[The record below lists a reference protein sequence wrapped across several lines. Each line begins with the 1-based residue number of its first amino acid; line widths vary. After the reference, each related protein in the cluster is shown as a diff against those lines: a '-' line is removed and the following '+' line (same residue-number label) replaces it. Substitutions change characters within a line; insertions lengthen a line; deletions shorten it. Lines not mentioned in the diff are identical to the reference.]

1 MAIPGIVYMGLLRNW
16 SFIHDWASFS
26 CIGSIAILGGLG
38 LEAAWAWM
46 DRRAWPGI
54 ARIAGG
60 VATFG
65 LLALL
70 ATAGFV
76 RAEEQRSQFLILDGT
91 TPEPAKLIPDLGR
104 YLARN
109 FPAESTMILCNFDP
123 NYSPLSYY
131 AQRTIITNL
140 GSMAEWNFAVTAA
153 RPRGVGGIVWLGAPS
168 AGEILE
174 VLPKDE
180 VAPVEIDGIRFAVW
194 KPAK

>member
-1 MAIPGIVYMGLLRNW
+1 
-16 SFIHDWASFS
+16 
-26 CIGSIAILGGLG
+26 
-38 LEAAWAWM
+38 M
-46 DRRAWPGI
+46 DRRARAGI
-54 ARIAGG
+54 AWIAGG
-60 VATFG
+60 VATLG

-76 RAEEQRSQFLILDGT
+76 RAEEQRSQFRILDGT
-91 TPEPAKLIPDLGR
+91 MPEPANLIPDLGR
-104 YLARN
+104 YLAKN
-109 FPAESTMILCNFDP
+109 FPAEATTILCNFDP

-140 GSMAEWNFAVTAA
+140 DSIAEWNFAVTAA
-153 RPRGVGGIVWLGAPS
+153 RPRGVGGIVWLAAPS

-180 VAPVEIDGIRFAVW
+180 VAPVEIDGVRFALW